1 VRNAWGADGFRTVDL
16 AGRSGE
22 RKPSRPKRVQA
33 DAEQADYGVVV
44 RPTLA
49 IVAFR
54 EERPADVE
62 ALLACLVSLRRT
74 APDVQVLLIED
85 RDPGASTLAEAAAD
99 ELGCAH
105 VAQEDGAGLVA
116 AAVAGLE
123 VARDSGFDAVLVGPD
138 LELQPGWLEA
148 LQSRRDTQGRPAA
161 VVGGMLRFA
170 DGLVEQAGF
179 FFSVLLRRWLPRYS
193 GVPAEVAETRLPT
206 LCPVGAQ
213 LQLIRFETL
222 AAVDLPDPELGAPYA
237 DIDFCLR
244 VFAAGLECVFEPAA
258 AGRSTRLPL
267 QGLQHE
273 TVAERLAGARLE
285 ARHAPGTFDRFIP
298 DVV

>member
-1 VRNAWGADGFRTVDL
+1 M
-16 AGRSGE
+16 
-22 RKPSRPKRVQA
+22 
-33 DAEQADYGVVV
+33 V

-62 ALLACLVSLRRT
+62 ALLVCLVSLRQT

-85 RDPGASTLAEAAAD
+85 RDPEASTLAEPAAA

-116 AAVAGLE
+116 ATVAGLE
-123 VARDSGFDAVLVGPD
+123 LARSSGFDAVLVGPD

-148 LQSRRDTQGRPAA
+148 LRARRDTQGRPAA
-161 VVGGMLRFA
+161 VAGGMVRFA
-170 DGLVEQAGF
+170 DGLVEHAGF
-179 FFSVLLRRWLPRYS
+179 FYSLLLKRWLPRFS
-193 GVPAEVAETRLPT
+193 GVPAEVAETRLAT
-206 LCPVGAQ
+206 LCPVSGE
-213 LQLIRFETL
+213 LQLIRHEAL
-222 AAVDLPDPELGAPYA
+222 AAVALPDPGLDAPYA
-237 DIDFCLR
+237 GIDFCLR
-244 VFAAGLECVFEPAA
+244 VFAAGLECVYEPAA
-258 AGRSTRLPL
+258 VARSTRLAL
-267 QGLQHE
+267 KGLQHE
-273 TVAERLAGARLE
+273 TIRERVLGAQLE

>member
-1 VRNAWGADGFRTVDL
+1 
-16 AGRSGE
+16 
-22 RKPSRPKRVQA
+22 
-33 DAEQADYGVVV
+33 VV

-54 EERPADVE
+54 EERPTDVE
-62 ALLACLVSLRRT
+62 ALLMCLVSLRQT
-74 APDVQVLLIED
+74 APDVQVLLLED
-85 RDPGASTLAEAAAD
+85 RDPGAPSLAEAAAA

-116 AAVAGLE
+116 AVSAGLE
-123 VARDSGFDAVLVGPD
+123 LALSSGFDAVLVGPD

-148 LQSRRDTQGRPAA
+148 LRARRDTQGRPAA
-161 VVGGMLRFA
+161 VAGGMLRFA
-170 DGLVEQAGF
+170 DGLVEHAGF
-179 FFSVLLRRWLPRYS
+179 FYSVLLRRWLPRFG
-193 GVPAEVAETRLPT
+193 GVPAEVAETRVPA
-206 LCPVGAQ
+206 LCPVSAQ
-213 LQLIRFETL
+213 LQLIRHETL
-222 AAVDLPDPELGAPYA
+222 AAAGLPDPELGAPYT

-244 VFAAGLECVFEPAA
+244 VFAAGLECVYEPAA
-258 AGRSTRLPL
+258 VGRSTRLAL

-273 TVAERLAGARLE
+273 TGRERIAGAQLE

>member
-1 VRNAWGADGFRTVDL
+1 
-16 AGRSGE
+16 
-22 RKPSRPKRVQA
+22 
-33 DAEQADYGVVV
+33 VV

-62 ALLACLVSLRRT
+62 ALLVCLVSLRQT

-85 RDPGASTLAEAAAD
+85 RDPDTPTLAEAAAA
-99 ELGCAH
+99 ELGIAH
-105 VAQEDGAGLVA
+105 VAQEDGAGTLA

-123 VARDSGFDAVLVGPD
+123 LARSSGFDAVLVGPD

-148 LQSRRDTQGRPAA
+148 LQARRDTRGRPAA
-161 VVGGMLRFA
+161 VAGGMVRFA

-179 FFSVLLRRWLPRYS
+179 FYSVLLRRWLPRYS

-213 LQLIRFETL
+213 LQLIRHEAL
-222 AAVDLPDPELGAPYA
+222 EAVGLPDAELEAPYA

-244 VFAAGLECVFEPAA
+244 VFAAGLECVYEPGA
-258 AGRSTRLPL
+258 AGRSTRLPA

-273 TVAERLAGARLE
+273 TGRERIAGARLE